1 MTNKGFIFDLDGVI
15 VDTAKYHFMA
25 WERLAELLGIE
36 FGDEL
41 NEHFKGVSRER
52 CLEILLLN
60 SNYEFTSYEF
70 QKWLVEKNKIY
81 LELISRI
88 DETEILP
95 GVMNI
100 LNFLRLEKIPI
111 AIGSASR
118 NAKRILSQ
126 VGIDAFFDAI
136 VDGNVVSEAKP
147 DPEVFRIAAEQIRMD
162 SKDCIVF
169 EDSMAGIEA
178 ANRAG
183 MTSIAIGKSNNLS
196 KAHYR
201 FNDFTEIQ
209 INFINQFIQK
219 I

>member
-1 MTNKGFIFDLDGVI
+1 MTSKGFIFDLDGVI

-25 WERLAELLGIE
+25 WKRLAELLGIG
-36 FGDEL
+36 FSNEL
-41 NEHFKGVSRER
+41 IEQFKGVSRVR

-70 QKWLVEKNKIY
+70 EKWLVEKNKIY
-81 LELISRI
+81 LELISRV
-88 DETEILP
+88 DETVILP
-95 GVMNI
+95 GVMNVM
-100 LNFLRLEKIPI
+100 NFLRSESIPM
-111 AIGSASR
+111 AIGSASK

-126 VGIDAFFDAI
+126 VGIDTFFDAI

-183 MTSIAIGKSNNLS
+183 MTSIAIGKSNKLS

-209 INFINQFIQK
+209 INFINQLIQK

>member
-1 MTNKGFIFDLDGVI
+1 MTRKGFIFDLDGVI

-25 WERLAELLGIE
+25 WKRLAELLGIE

-41 NEHFKGVSRER
+41 NERFKGVSRER

-70 QKWLVEKNKIY
+70 QKWLGEKNRIY
-81 LELISRI
+81 LELINRI
-88 DETEILP
+88 DEMQILP
-95 GVMNI
+95 GVMNVI
-100 LNFLRLEKIPI
+100 NFLRMERVPM
-111 AIGSASR
+111 AIGSASK

-126 VGIDAFFDAI
+126 VGIDTFFDAI

-209 INFINQFIQK
+209 INFINQLIQK